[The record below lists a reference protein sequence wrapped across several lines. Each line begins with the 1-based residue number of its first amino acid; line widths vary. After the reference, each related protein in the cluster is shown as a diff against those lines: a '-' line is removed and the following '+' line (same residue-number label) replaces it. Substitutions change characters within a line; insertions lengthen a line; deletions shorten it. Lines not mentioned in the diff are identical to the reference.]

1 MLLLLREDVHNMVF
15 VGGETKERIMRDLFL
30 DLLRKVGTKAIK
42 KQDHYSV
49 TIILNKDQAK
59 DVLLEEVLVL
69 VTPV

>member
-1 MLLLLREDVHNMVF
+1 
-15 VGGETKERIMRDLFL
+15 MRDLFL